1 MLRFSQKSLER
12 KLRNL
17 DTTARK
23 CKEKRDSK
31 FWHVSSFLSE
41 YSVSKKKQQ
50 RVFLQIMVGYLAK
63 NNRPVTSKTTYLF
76 GTVITIA
83 VQNIFYLKIY

>member
-31 FWHVSSFLSE
+31 FWHVGSFLSE
-41 YSVSKKKQQ
+41 YSVSKKK
-50 RVFLQIMVGYLAK
+50 
-63 NNRPVTSKTTYLF
+63 NNEFFCKLWLVT
-76 GTVITIA
+76 
-83 VQNIFYLKIY
+83 

>member
-1 MLRFSQKSLER
+1 M
-12 KLRNL
+12 RNL

-31 FWHVSSFLSE
+31 FWHVGSFLSE
-41 YSVSKKKQQ
+41 YSVSKKKKQ

-63 NNRPVTSKTTYLF
+63 N
-76 GTVITIA
+76 
-83 VQNIFYLKIY
+83 IFRLKNNWLVF